1 VRVVTS
7 AYGTG
12 ADWENEFWQEMDRGW
27 APMLDNLR
35 IYLTHFTGQPV
46 TPVHVSATFSGTPE
60 EAIDRVRAAL
70 GVRSVGEHVE
80 ALGLDAIVER
90 SISRHFLLRAEQP
103 PALVTV
109 FSYGVENGTA
119 VNVGGY
125 LYGPQGRANAERLQ
139 PQWQQWMDELARD
152 KADAPSS

>member
-1 VRVVTS
+1 
-7 AYGTG
+7 
-12 ADWENEFWQEMDRGW
+12 MDRGW

-80 ALGLDAIVER
+80 R
-90 SISRHFLLRAEQP
+90 SDSTRSSSARSR
-103 PALVTV
+103 
-109 FSYGVENGTA
+109 GTSSS
-119 VNVGGY
+119 
-125 LYGPQGRANAERLQ
+125 
-139 PQWQQWMDELARD
+139 
-152 KADAPSS
+152 APSSRRHW